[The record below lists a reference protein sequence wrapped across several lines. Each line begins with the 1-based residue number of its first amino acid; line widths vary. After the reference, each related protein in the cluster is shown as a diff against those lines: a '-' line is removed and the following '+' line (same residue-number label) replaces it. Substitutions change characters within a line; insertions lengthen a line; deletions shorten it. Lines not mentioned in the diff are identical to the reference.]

1 MRLPPSRVR
10 TVVVTILL
18 AVGVSEELLVK
29 RPELTADQ
37 RLRRQ
42 TIVPLGRSFFKFLIY
57 FSAAI
62 MVLEDSATEVHAYQ
76 KIYYSREASVGGIG
90 TGAGGGCGCY

>member
-18 AVGVSEELLVK
+18 AVGVSGCAPVPFYEK
-29 RPELTADQ
+29 G
-37 RLRRQ
+37 RLQ
-42 TIVPLGRSFFKFLIY
+42 D
-57 FSAAI
+57 AI